1 MEKSLVLIKPD
12 GVEKRLIG
20 KIIKMYEEDG
30 LTISELK
37 MLKVSK
43 ELGMKHYEEHKGKE
57 FFNKLINYITRG
69 PVCAMIL
76 EGENAINR
84 VRKINGATNPEVAE
98 KGTIRYLYADN
109 MTENCVHASDSNESA
124 ERECE
129 LWFNEYK

>member
-1 MEKSLVLIKPD
+1 MERSLVLIKPD

-20 KIIKMYEEDG
+20 KIIKMYEEEG

-37 MLKVSK
+37 MLKVPK

-76 EGENAINR
+76 EGDNAINR

-124 ERECE
+124 IRECN

>member
-57 FFNKLINYITRG
+57 FFSKLINYITRG

-84 VRKINGATNPEVAE
+84 VRKINGATNPKVAE

-124 ERECE
+124 IRECE

>member
-57 FFNKLINYITRG
+57 D
-69 PVCAMIL
+69 
-76 EGENAINR
+76 
-84 VRKINGATNPEVAE
+84 RKSV
-98 KGTIRYLYADN
+98 
-109 MTENCVHASDSNESA
+109 V
-124 ERECE
+124 
-129 LWFNEYK
+129 

>member
-1 MEKSLVLIKPD
+1 MERSLVLIKPD

-37 MLKVSK
+37 MLKVPK

-76 EGENAINR
+76 EGDNAINR

-124 ERECE
+124 IRECN

>member
-57 FFNKLINYITRG
+57 FFDKLINYITRG

-76 EGENAINR
+76 EGDNAINR

-124 ERECE
+124 IRECN

>member
-1 MEKSLVLIKPD
+1 MERSLVLIKPD

-37 MLKVSK
+37 MLKVPK

-76 EGENAINR
+76 EGDNAINR

-124 ERECE
+124 IRECN
-129 LWFNEYK
+129 LWFKEYK

>member
-30 LTISELK
+30 LKISELK
-37 MLKVSK
+37 MLKVPK

-76 EGENAINR
+76 EGDNAINR

-124 ERECE
+124 IRECN